1 MNKFICLLL
10 ITTNIVA
17 QEFITSSSFDS
28 KTAKG
33 IVVIEFYA
41 AWNDG
46 NKVDFLPSLKDCN
59 SYKLSIVNNSLI
71 QQRFNV
77 TSIPTLIVLNNG
89 IEEKRFNPNIMMQL
103 NASKKDVQSTV
114 DEITFNK
121 FQ

>member
-28 KTAKG
+28 KTSKG

-41 AWNDG
+41 EWNDG

-59 SYKLSIVNNSLI
+59 SYKLSIVKNSSL
-71 QQRFNV
+71 QQRFKV
-77 TSIPTLIVLNNG
+77 TSIPTLILLNNG

-103 NASKKDVQSTV
+103 EATKKEVQSSI
-114 DEITFNK
+114 DDIIFNK

>member
-1 MNKFICLLL
+1 MNKLLL
-10 ITTNIVA
+10 LFLLTTNIVA

-28 KTAKG
+28 KTSKG

-46 NKVDFLPSLKDCN
+46 NKVDFLPSLKDCV
-59 SYKLSIVNNSLI
+59 SYKLNIVGNSSI
-71 QQRFNV
+71 QEQFNV
-77 TSIPTLIVLNNG
+77 TSVPTLIVLNNG
-89 IEEKRFNPNIMMQL
+89 IEEKRFNSNIMMQL

>member
-10 ITTNIVA
+10 VTTNIVA
-17 QEFITSSSFDS
+17 QEFITSSSFNS

-41 AWNDG
+41 EWNDG
-46 NKVDFLPSLKDCN
+46 NKVDFLPSLKDCS
-59 SYKLSIVNNSLI
+59 SYKLSIVKHSSI
-71 QQRFNV
+71 QQRYKV
-77 TSIPTLIVLNNG
+77 TSIPTLILLNNG

-103 NASKKDVQSTV
+103 DATKKEVQSFI
-114 DEITFNK
+114 DDIIFNK